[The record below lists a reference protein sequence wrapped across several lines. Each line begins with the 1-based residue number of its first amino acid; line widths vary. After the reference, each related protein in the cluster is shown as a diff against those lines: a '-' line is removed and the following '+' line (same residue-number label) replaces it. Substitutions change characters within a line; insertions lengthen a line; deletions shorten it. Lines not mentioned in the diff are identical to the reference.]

1 MEKDI
6 DKIAKYR
13 YTDIDN
19 PRMKEGR
26 KGVFFMSKI
35 SVIGAGSVGATV
47 ANDLMIQGVASEIVL
62 IDINKKKAIG
72 EALDIY
78 QGAPFHSPAI
88 VRSGDYEDA
97 AGSDIVVITCGMA
110 RKPGMTRLDLA
121 QTNVNILKDVA
132 RNVVKYASNAVY
144 VIVSNPVDILTYVF
158 TKISG
163 LPERQIIGSGTILDT
178 SRLQSEL
185 AKRFHISPKNVHAH
199 VYGEHGDS
207 SFVPWSLVHIANN
220 HVDAYKES
228 SPDRDRIDWNQDY
241 EDVEQFVKKS
251 GGMIIENKGA
261 TFYAVAMSVCHIC
274 KCIFSGAGTALTVST
289 MMHGEYGVSDVCLS
303 VLSLVDRDG
312 VRGKILNKLT
322 DEEVQKLQRSAEK
335 LKSVIDQIEF

>member
-1 MEKDI
+1 
-6 DKIAKYR
+6 
-13 YTDIDN
+13 
-19 PRMKEGR
+19 
-26 KGVFFMSKI
+26 MSKI

-97 AGSDIVVITCGMA
+97 EGSDIVVITCGVA

-132 RNVVKYASNAVY
+132 KNVVKYASDAVY

-228 SPDRDRIDWNQDY
+228 SPDRDRIDWNRDY
-241 EDVEQFVKKS
+241 EEVEQFVKKS

-289 MMHGEYGVSDVCLS
+289 MMHGEYGVDDVCLS
-303 VLSLVDRDG
+303 VLSLVDHKG

-322 DEEVQKLQRSAEK
+322 DEEIVKLQASADK
-335 LKSVIDQIEF
+335 LKSVIKQLEL